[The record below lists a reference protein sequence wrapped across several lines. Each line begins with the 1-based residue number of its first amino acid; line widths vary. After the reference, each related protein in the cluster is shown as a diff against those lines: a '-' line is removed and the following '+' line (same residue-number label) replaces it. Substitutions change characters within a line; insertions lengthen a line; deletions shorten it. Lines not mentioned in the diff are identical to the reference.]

1 LNKITIQAIN
11 VSGLGSVNWVKSF
24 IFTYKNY
31 FQKNFTEFYLNEK
44 ITLNNNKK
52 LLHINKVENNFFFKI
67 YFYFKIIF
75 TINKNSFLISLSDL
89 PVPFI
94 KNQILFVNQ
103 ANLIDPKINKYASS
117 SFIFMIKR
125 LYLRIFIKRL
135 KKIFVQSYH
144 MKASLMKSYKIKP
157 KLLHVLKIPI
167 KKTKIK
173 FIKKKTKITKL
184 LFPANHYL
192 YKNHKIIIRALSEY
206 PIKNLLVYF
215 TATKSEFN
223 QYKKIKSI
231 KRIDYYNHKDTYNVY
246 NKFDG
251 IIYPS
256 KIESLGLPLI
266 EAMHFGIPVLCAN
279 LPHAREI
286 FGDKALYFNEN
297 STHSVKQSIL
307 KFLRLKNSN
316 KINRIFALNKSY
328 NEKKNYLIV

>member
-1 LNKITIQAIN
+1 MKKIKVQAIN
-11 VSGLGSVNWVKSF
+11 VSGLGSVNWVKNF
-24 IFTYKNY
+24 LFFYKNF

-44 ITLNNNKK
+44 ILFNNNKK
-52 LLHINKVENNFFFKI
+52 LFNINKVGNNFFFKI
-67 YFYFKIIF
+67 YSYFKIIF
-75 TINKNSFLISLSDL
+75 TTNKNFFLISLSDL

-94 KNQILFVNQ
+94 KNQILFINQ

-117 SFIFMIKR
+117 SFMFMIKR
-125 LYLRIFIKRL
+125 LYLKIFIKKL

-144 MKASLMKSYKIKP
+144 MKVSLIKSYKIKP

-167 KKTKIK
+167 QKTKIK
-173 FIKKKTKITKL
+173 FIKRKTKITKL
-184 LFPANHYL
+184 LYPANHYL

-223 QYKKIKSI
+223 QYKKIKFV
-231 KRIDYYNHKDTYNVY
+231 KRINYYNHKNTYNVY

-251 IIYPS
+251 LIYPS

-266 EAMHFGIPVLCAN
+266 EAMHFGMPALCAN
-279 LPHAREI
+279 LPYAREI
-286 FGDKALYFNEN
+286 FGDKTLYFNEN
-297 STHSVKQSIL
+297 SSYSVKQSIL

-316 KINRIFALNKSY
+316 KINRILVLNKSY
-328 NEKKNYLIV
+328 KEIKKII

>member
-1 LNKITIQAIN
+1 MKKIKVQAIN
-11 VSGLGSVNWVKSF
+11 VSGLGSVNWVKNF
-24 IFTYKNY
+24 LFFYKNF

-44 ITLNNNKK
+44 ILFNNNKK
-52 LLHINKVENNFFFKI
+52 LFNINKVGNNFFFKI
-67 YFYFKIIF
+67 YSYFKIIF
-75 TINKNSFLISLSDL
+75 TTNKNSFLISLSDL

-94 KNQILFVNQ
+94 KNQILFINQ

-117 SFIFMIKR
+117 SFMFMIKR
-125 LYLRIFIKRL
+125 LYLKIFIKKL

-144 MKASLMKSYKIKP
+144 MKVSLIKSYKIKP

-167 KKTKIK
+167 QKTKIK
-173 FIKKKTKITKL
+173 FIKRKTKITKL
-184 LFPANHYL
+184 LYPANHYL

-223 QYKKIKSI
+223 QYKKIKFV
-231 KRIDYYNHKDTYNVY
+231 KRINYYNHKNTYNVY

-251 IIYPS
+251 LIYPS

-266 EAMHFGIPVLCAN
+266 EAMHFGMPALCAN
-279 LPHAREI
+279 LPYAREI
-286 FGDKALYFNEN
+286 FGDKTLYFNEN
-297 STHSVKQSIL
+297 SSYSVKQSIL

-316 KINRIFALNKSY
+316 KINRILVLNKSY
-328 NEKKNYLIV
+328 KEIKKII

>member
-1 LNKITIQAIN
+1 MKKIKVQAIN
-11 VSGLGSVNWVKSF
+11 VSGLGSVNWVKNF
-24 IFTYKNY
+24 LFFYKNF

-44 ITLNNNKK
+44 ILFNNNKK
-52 LLHINKVENNFFFKI
+52 LFNINKVGNNFFFKI
-67 YFYFKIIF
+67 YSYFKIIF
-75 TINKNSFLISLSDL
+75 TTNKNFFLISLSDL

-94 KNQILFVNQ
+94 KNQILFINQ
-103 ANLIDPKINKYASS
+103 ANLIDPKINQYASS
-117 SFIFMIKR
+117 SFMFMIKR
-125 LYLRIFIKRL
+125 FYLKIFIKRL

-144 MKASLMKSYKIKP
+144 MKVSLIKSYKIKP

-173 FIKKKTKITKL
+173 FIKKKNKITKL
-184 LFPANHYL
+184 LYPANHYL
-192 YKNHKIIIRALSEY
+192 YKNHKIIIKALSEY

-223 QYKKIKSI
+223 QYKKIKSV
-231 KRIDYYNHKDTYNVY
+231 KRIDYYNHKNTYNVY

-251 IIYPS
+251 LIYPS

-266 EAMHFGIPVLCAN
+266 EAMHFGMPTLCAN
-279 LPHAREI
+279 LPYAREI

-297 STHSVKQSIL
+297 STYSVKLSIL

-316 KINRIFALNKSY
+316 KINRILFLNKSY
-328 NEKKNYLIV
+328 

>member
-1 LNKITIQAIN
+1 MKKIKVQAIN
-11 VSGLGSVNWVKSF
+11 VSGLGSVNWVKNF
-24 IFTYKNY
+24 LFFYKNF

-44 ITLNNNKK
+44 ILFNNNKK
-52 LLHINKVENNFFFKI
+52 LFNINKVGNNFFFKI
-67 YFYFKIIF
+67 YSYFKIIF
-75 TINKNSFLISLSDL
+75 TTNKNSFLISLSDL

-94 KNQILFVNQ
+94 KNQILFINQ

-117 SFIFMIKR
+117 SFMFMIKR
-125 LYLRIFIKRL
+125 LYLKIFIKKL

-144 MKASLMKSYKIKP
+144 MKVSLIKSYKIKS

-167 KKTKIK
+167 QKTKIK
-173 FIKKKTKITKL
+173 FIKRKTKITKL
-184 LFPANHYL
+184 LYPANHYL

-223 QYKKIKSI
+223 QYKKIKFV
-231 KRIDYYNHKDTYNVY
+231 KRINYYNHKNTYNVY

-251 IIYPS
+251 LIYPS

-266 EAMHFGIPVLCAN
+266 EAMHFGMPALCAN
-279 LPHAREI
+279 LPYAREI
-286 FGDKALYFNEN
+286 FGDKTLYFNEN
-297 STHSVKQSIL
+297 SSYSVKQSIL

-316 KINRIFALNKSY
+316 KINRILVLNKSY
-328 NEKKNYLIV
+328 KEIKKII